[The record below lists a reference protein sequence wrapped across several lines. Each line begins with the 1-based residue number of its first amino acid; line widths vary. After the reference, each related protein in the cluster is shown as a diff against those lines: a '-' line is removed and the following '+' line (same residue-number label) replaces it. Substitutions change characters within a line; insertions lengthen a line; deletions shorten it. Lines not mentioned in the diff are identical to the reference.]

1 MSNKIIEITNSYLK
15 YHKYDIN
22 ALEKYIH
29 NFCKITLL
37 KTQKLTVNFCVK
49 YILDLERSEVEG
61 VSVKIN
67 KNKNKKT
74 NSDIS
79 IDDIVKY
86 QKHLTKS
93 DIVNAYTIFQEN
105 KNKMEQEQKEDQKK
119 EEEEEKEEEEKIKYH
134 SESDVSLKLES
145 ISSISSD
152 SLDSI

>member
-1 MSNKIIEITNSYLK
+1 MLIKSKQLYK
-15 YHKYDIN
+15 KHKYYTRKQVASYTN
-22 ALEKYIH
+22 
-29 NFCKITLL
+29 T
-37 KTQKLTVNFCVK
+37 
-49 YILDLERSEVEG
+49 
-61 VSVKIN
+61 
-67 KNKNKKT
+67 NKNKKT